1 MHDYLSVKFNGVELN
16 DLIQVKSTFNP
27 FEGVDWQITT
37 VDRETFDG
45 SIVLNSKRG
54 LKKIAMPFRVKNGIN
69 EKLDKLNS
77 ILTVNKPSEL
87 IFGNLDD
94 RFFFA
99 MPSGTLDFSKDSNN
113 ITGSGTITWIIP
125 SGVSESINPTI
136 VNASINSS
144 TGVLTAVVDNNSSA
158 DIYPLY
164 RLKFTKENGYIG
176 INQLNGSFE
185 MGYKEETDRGSG
197 KRIEQI
203 FSSQGYNNFAESN
216 GWVRGVGVGTGTNF
230 GRDGTFKE
238 QVLNGTSMVTISS
251 LGTDSGLHGASMM
264 KTIDTP
270 VQDFQAQAR
279 TWFETGRMGQTA
291 LMEFVL
297 GDEQGNHLASLS
309 VNKNDMS
316 GNTAYITMHIK
327 GVEKRRVA
335 FEPSNKKFRKTIT
348 GEDNGQLRIDK
359 SKGKIT
365 FYFGGQKHE
374 FNDDSIINL
383 KAKTITLYTAQ
394 WGGRTNSANQF
405 VSICGWRYCFFN
417 NNSADYSWEI
427 INTYQPNDEVIID
440 CNPESPLITQ
450 NGQPVNDQFVD
461 GSNFYPIGIGLND
474 VEFYFSSWTEELPTV
489 TVEYRKRWG

>member
-1 MHDYLSVKFNGVELN
+1 MKLSVKFNGKYLD
-16 DLIQVKSTFNP
+16 DLIGIRDGFTVFS
-27 FEGVDWQITT
+27 GADWQTNT
-37 VDRETFDG
+37 KDRETSDG
-45 SIVLNSKRG
+45 SLFIYSKRG
-54 LKKIAMPFRVKNGIN
+54 MKTIKMPFYIKGNVK
-69 EKLDKLNS
+69 EKYDKLQS
-77 ILTVNKPSEL
+77 ELSVSGPTEL
-87 IFGNLDD
+87 IFSNVDD
-94 RFFFA
+94 RYFLA
-99 MPSGTLDFSKDSNN
+99 IPSNDLEFTEYPSSNS
-113 ITGSGTITWIIP
+113 GVGTITWIIP
-125 SGVSESINPTI
+125 SGVSEAITPTV

-144 TGVLTAVVDNNSSA
+144 TGVLTAVVNNNSSA

-203 FSSQGYNNFAESN
+203 FVSQGYNDFAESN

-230 GRDGTFKE
+230 GRNGTFKE
-238 QVLNGTSMVTISS
+238 QVLNGTSMVAISS
-251 LGTDSGLHGASMM
+251 LGTGSGLHGASMM
-264 KTIDTP
+264 KTIDTS

-335 FEPSNKKFRKTIT
+335 FEPSNRKFKKTIT

-359 SKGKIT
+359 NKGKIT

-374 FNDDSIINL
+374 FNDDSIVNL

-394 WGGRTNSANQF
+394 WGGRTNSTNQF

-417 NNSADYSWEI
+417 NNSADYSWDI
-427 INTYQPNDEVIID
+427 VNTYQPNDEVIIN

-461 GSNFYPIGIGLND
+461 GSNFYPIGIGLNN

>member
-1 MHDYLSVKFNGVELN
+1 MSLEVKFNGIELSEIIDVE
-16 DLIQVKSTFNP
+16 KGFNP
-27 FEGVDWQITT
+27 FDGTDWDVEMKSKESAEGSSFLYSSRRAKVI
-37 VDRETFDG
+37 E
-45 SIVLNSKRG
+45 
-54 LKKIAMPFRVKNGIN
+54 MPFRIKGDVRTKY
-69 EKLDKLNS
+69 DKLQTALAVS
-77 ILTVNKPSEL
+77 SLSEL
-87 IFGNLDD
+87 TFGNIPD
-94 RFFFA
+94 RRFMA
-99 MPSGTLDFSKDSNN
+99 ISSGTTKFVESATNFL
-113 ITGSGTITWIIP
+113 GHGTITWIIP
-125 SGVSESINPTI
+125 SGVSEAINPTV

-144 TGVLTAVVDNNSSA
+144 TGVLTAEVDNNSSA

-176 INQLNGSFE
+176 INQINGSFE

-203 FSSQGYNNFAESN
+203 FVSQGYNDFAESN

-264 KTIDTP
+264 RTIDTP
-270 VQDFQAQAR
+270 VQDFHAQAMS
-279 TWFETGRMGQTA
+279 WFETGRMGQTA
-291 LMEFVL
+291 LMEFVV

-309 VNKNDMS
+309 INKNDMS

-335 FEPSNKKFRKTIT
+335 FEPSSRKFKKTIT

-359 SKGKIT
+359 NKGKIT

-374 FNDDSIINL
+374 FNDDSIVNL

-394 WGGRTNSANQF
+394 WGGRTNSTNQF

-450 NGQPVNDQFVD
+450 NDRPVNDQFVD
-461 GSNFYPIGIGLND
+461 GSNFYPISIGTNN